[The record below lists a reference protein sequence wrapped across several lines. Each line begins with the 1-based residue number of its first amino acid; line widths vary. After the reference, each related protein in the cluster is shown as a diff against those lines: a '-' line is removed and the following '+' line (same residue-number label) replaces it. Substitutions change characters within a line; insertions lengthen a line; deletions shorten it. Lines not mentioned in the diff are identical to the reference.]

1 MKILRGLMLGRLSA
15 FTVDDAG
22 KETFVTGGAL
32 DRIQK
37 SVELE
42 RLAFYLDSDICPW
55 SIEKQ
60 WEDLLPS
67 DWSQIFELAGNHS
80 YSEKVAENHC
90 YVLQPV
96 TGNARYTKLRTEKS
110 RNMGQ
115 PLQKAIINLEDVTLC
130 LSERLK
136 YAHYRPHA
144 PISVDPRSWW
154 KYAYTVVT
162 DESEK
167 ASKIMER
174 ITTQQQCM
182 QCSSIYSVITWN
194 MYHPHTI
201 LIVGL

>member
-130 LSERLK
+130 LSEDGYKDILRLADNFAAFNKRLK

-167 ASKIMER
+167 ARYWRLSATKHVHG
-174 ITTQQQCM
+174 C
-182 QCSSIYSVITWN
+182 
-194 MYHPHTI
+194 I
-201 LIVGL
+201 LIM